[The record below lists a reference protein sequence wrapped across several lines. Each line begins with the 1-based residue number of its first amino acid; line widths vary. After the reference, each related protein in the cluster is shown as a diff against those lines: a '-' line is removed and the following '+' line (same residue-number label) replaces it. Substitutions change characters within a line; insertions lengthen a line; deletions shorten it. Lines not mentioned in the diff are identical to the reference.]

1 MFGWTLIRSF
11 NNFIYKQSVKF
22 FENTLPEENYSQFF
36 LIFEL
41 TLAAPTMELKFNI
54 VEGNSSSLK
63 RKNEVRYQGMD
74 AVHNPEERHWIGPKL
89 NLKEYFARFQ
99 TSIVDSREDVDIN
112 KAGTLKNNA
121 DRKKIKS
128 LVNGRCNANIT
139 EEVFAEISETCD
151 IDNFT

>member
-1 MFGWTLIRSF
+1 M
-11 NNFIYKQSVKF
+11 
-22 FENTLPEENYSQFF
+22 
-36 LIFEL
+36 IFEL
-41 TLAAPTMELKFNI
+41 TLAASTMELKFNI

-63 RKNEVRYQGMD
+63 RKHEVRYQGMD

-89 NLKEYFARFQ
+89 KLKAYFARFE

-112 KAGTLKNNA
+112 KSGTLKNSA
-121 DRKKIKS
+121 ERRKIKS
-128 LVNGRCNANIT
+128 LVNGRYNANIS

>member
-1 MFGWTLIRSF
+1 
-11 NNFIYKQSVKF
+11 
-22 FENTLPEENYSQFF
+22 
-36 LIFEL
+36 
-41 TLAAPTMELKFNI
+41 MEPKFNI

-74 AVHNPEERHWIGPKL
+74 AVHNPEERHWIGPKM

-112 KAGTLKNNA
+112 KSGTLKNNA
-121 DRKKIKS
+121 DRRKIKS
-128 LVNGRCNANIT
+128 LVNGRCNANIA
-139 EEVFAEISETCD
+139 EEVFTEISETCD